1 MKKRVIFTSSSG
13 GHLNEL
19 LRLETLFKDYDY
31 LLVTEKTD
39 VTEKMTDKYNM
50 EFLKYGSR
58 FYFFKYI
65 FVFLY
70 NVIKCIQIV
79 VKFKP
84 ETVVTTGAHTGG
96 ILCYV
101 AKILNSSTKII
112 YIESL
117 AKADTLSM
125 TGNNV
130 YKIADKFYV
139 QWENLANKYEKAEY
153 IGRLM

>member
-1 MKKRVIFTSSSG
+1 MKKVIFTCSSG
-13 GHLNEL
+13 GHLTEILKLEKLFNEY
-19 LRLETLFKDYDY
+19 EY
-31 LLVTEKTD
+31 LLVTEQTE
-39 VTEKMTDKYNM
+39 VTEKLSGKYNM

-70 NVIKCIQIV
+70 NVFKCISIV
-79 VKFKP
+79 LKFKP
-84 ETVVTTGAHTGG
+84 DTVVTTGAHTGG
-96 ILCYV
+96 IMCYV
-101 AKILNSSTKII
+101 AKILRPKTKII

-117 AKADTLSM
+117 AKTNSLSM

-139 QWENLANKYEKAEY
+139 QWQSLADKYEKAEY